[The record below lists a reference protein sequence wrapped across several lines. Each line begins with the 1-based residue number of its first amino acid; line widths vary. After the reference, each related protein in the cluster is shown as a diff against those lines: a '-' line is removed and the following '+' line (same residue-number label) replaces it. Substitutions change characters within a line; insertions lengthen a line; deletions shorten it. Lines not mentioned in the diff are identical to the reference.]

1 MEYLLVVIKN
11 LRNGIMVNFIHC
23 PECLIISEITSEDEE
38 IIEEPKFCPYCGHT
52 EEEDDEI
59 DIELDYD

>member
-1 MEYLLVVIKN
+1 
-11 LRNGIMVNFIHC
+11 MVNFIHC